1 MSPSSRRG
9 FTLVEL
15 LVVIAIIGILMGL
28 LLPAISAAREAARRS
43 SCNNNL
49 KQMSLAMTSY
59 TGNTKGYFPGWAN
72 DETVFVG
79 SNKAALVVPWTAK
92 LLAHMD
98 AKTLRDQMLDGTMD
112 FLLPPRIENF
122 VCPSDASTNEE
133 VGTLSY
139 VINSGM
145 PDLPSLPSSGVSDV
159 KANGICHDL
168 RFRRGGPKVRTADIP
183 DGGGQTIL
191 IAENVQKDPNVQ
203 LGGDTYIA
211 TWMGPLQATNPIQDS
226 QNPGKNTKAENDSNP
241 EQRFGFVWYYDQSDP
256 LNGFAPTG
264 DMQPINRDLAD
275 AFSYSSAN
283 PPYSYARPA
292 SEHPEVFVA
301 AFCGG
306 NVRDVRENIDYR
318 VYQQLMTPAGQ
329 KIASAEDPTY
339 LIEKNAAANQRFM
352 SPPLNDSDY

>member
-49 KQMSLAMTSY
+49 KQMALAMTSY
-59 TGNTKGYFPGWAN
+59 TGATKGYFPGWAN
-72 DETVFVG
+72 DQTVIANG
-79 SNKAALVVPWTAK
+79 QKAVLVVPWTAK
-92 LLAHMD
+92 LIAHMD
-98 AKTLRDQMLDGTMD
+98 AKTLVDQMLDGTMD
-112 FLLPPRIENF
+112 STLPPRIENF
-122 VCPSDASTNEE
+122 VCPSDASTNDE

-145 PDLPSLPSSGVSDV
+145 PDPANLPSSNVSDV
-159 KANGICHDL
+159 KANGISHDL
-168 RFRRGGPKVRTADIP
+168 RSGRGGPKVRDGVDVP
-183 DGGGQTIL
+183 DGSAQTL
-191 IAENVQKDPNVQ
+191 LVAENVQKDPNF
-203 LGGDTYIA
+203 GNYTA
-211 TWMGPLQATNPIQDS
+211 TWMGPIQSNYLVNNGTNNEADM
-226 QNPGKNTKAENDSNP
+226 TSNP
-241 EQRFGFVWYYDQSDP
+241 EQRFGMVWYYNQGDP

-264 DMQPINRDLAD
+264 TMEPINRDLSESI
-275 AFSYSSAN
+275 SYSNATPS
-283 PPYSYARPA
+283 YRYARPT

-329 KIASAEDPTY
+329 KIALADDPSF
-339 LIEKNAAANQRFM
+339 LIEKNAPANQRFM
-352 SPPLNDSDY
+352 SPPLNESDY